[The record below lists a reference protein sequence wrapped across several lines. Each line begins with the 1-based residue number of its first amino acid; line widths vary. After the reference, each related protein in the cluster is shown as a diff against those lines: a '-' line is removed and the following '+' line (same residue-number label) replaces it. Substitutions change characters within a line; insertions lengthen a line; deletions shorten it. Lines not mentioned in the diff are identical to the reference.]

1 MEYLQ
6 SAYNHL
12 QYSNLKKRE
21 KEQFTSIYRM
31 FLYSRM
37 MLLLYLFAGCE
48 LTDVLQ
54 ETMIVAHH
62 WEISFKFTSTTT
74 LTTICR
80 YYT

>member
-12 QYSNLKKRE
+12 QYSNPKKRE

-37 MLLLYLFAGCE
+37 MLLLSFCGE

-62 WEISFKFTSTTT
+62 WENVLQTY
-74 LTTICR
+74 LNQ
-80 YYT
+80 YLDNM